1 MASKDN
7 LASAERS
14 QSQQQGADPLMQ
26 MSRASYLN
34 DSDNVHRINQLKE
47 LRLSLNKLREQN
59 STTNATNSTT
69 VDNVN

>member
-1 MASKDN
+1 
-7 LASAERS
+7 
-14 QSQQQGADPLMQ
+14 

-34 DSDNVHRINQLKE
+34 DSDSVHRINQLKE